1 MRLYKREDT
10 WWLDVTINGQRYRMS
25 LDTSDKRA
33 ARGRA
38 NERISEVEQGKFTK
52 TGQNFAKLAFGE
64 ASTRSLEGRRLELAP
79 VTLAK
84 EKQLLVKLKEFFQA
98 SPVARIT
105 ADDILAYRD
114 WRPSQGV
121 GPAMVNMEI
130 GVLRRML
137 KRAKRWHL
145 VADDIKPL
153 KEPRSI
159 GRACRVG
166 SK

>member
-114 WRPSQGV
+114 WR
-121 GPAMVNMEI
+121 
-130 GVLRRML
+130 
-137 KRAKRWHL
+137 
-145 VADDIKPL
+145 
-153 KEPRSI
+153 
-159 GRACRVG
+159 
-166 SK
+166 